1 MKKLL
6 TLCLLIP
13 VFVQAQQKRV
23 LFIGN
28 SYTSYNNLP
37 NLFKSVALSFGDS
50 LIVDSNVPG
59 GYTFQQHSGNATTLQ
74 KIAQGNWD
82 YVILQAQSQEPSFSP
97 AQVAAQTY
105 PYAKNLCDSIR
116 FYNPCTEP
124 VFYMTWGRKNGD
136 ASNCAA
142 YPVICT
148 YEGMQMRLRQS
159 YLEMGDDNNATVA
172 PIGVAWK
179 KVRDTDSTINLYNAD
194 GSHPSLWGSYLAA
207 CVFYSTLF
215 NKNCQG
221 AWIPASLNADTAQLI
236 QSIASSVV
244 LDSLPKWYLGNLQV
258 PAFSATVNGYTVT
271 FTDNSINPGAVNW
284 EFGDGNSGEG
294 ASIQHTYADSGWYSF
309 THTITNACFSDTNTE
324 SIYIAY
330 SPQTALTHP
339 DTQTQLFVRNH
350 QIFVQSDIA
359 LHQVMITDLAGRQQF
374 YIVSGHSW
382 QSSEL
387 HPGVYLVQLT
397 TADGAHI
404 TGKLYIG
411 N

>member
-1 MKKLL
+1 M
-6 TLCLLIP
+6 IP

-37 NLFKSVALSFGDS
+37 NLVKSVALSFGDS

-271 FTDNSINPGAVNW
+271 FTDNSVNPGAVNW

-397 TADGAHI
+397 TADGEHI